1 MRDADDLTGMS
12 TGKWLCRGGQA
23 LPAWLYSA
31 RLRMV
36 PESVEKFLDLG
47 EEPGGFRVRVSGR
60 FPPDLRQKPPL
71 PLAQLLRRFHH
82 PLDVHAA
89 GAGGPQ
95 PGHAFALQAEHAAG

>member
-47 EEPGGFRVRVSGR
+47 EEPGGFRVSVSGR
-60 FPPDLRQKPPL
+60 LPLELRQKLPL
-71 PLAQLLRRFHH
+71 TLAQLLRRFHH
-82 PLDVHAA
+82 HLDVHVAGEAEQASA
-89 GAGGPQ
+89 GAFGGN
-95 PGHAFALQAEHAAG
+95 AAEA